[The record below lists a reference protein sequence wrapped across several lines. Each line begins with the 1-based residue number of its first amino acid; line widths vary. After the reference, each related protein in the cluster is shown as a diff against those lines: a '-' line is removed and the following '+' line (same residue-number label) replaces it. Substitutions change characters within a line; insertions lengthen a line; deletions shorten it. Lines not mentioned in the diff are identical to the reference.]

1 MNSSL
6 NLPGLKWLGLK
17 LSDLDRFKI
26 ESRNEFITGLNES
39 DIKLGRNLLKRL
51 TDLQEFDLT
60 NEVNY

>member
-6 NLPGLKWLGLK
+6 NLPGLKWIGLK

-26 ESRNEFITGLNES
+26 ENRNEFITNLSES

-60 NEVNY
+60 NEVNC

>member
-6 NLPGLKWLGLK
+6 NLPSLKWLGLK

-26 ESRNEFITGLNES
+26 ENRNEFITCLNES

-60 NEVNY
+60 NEVN

>member
-6 NLPGLKWLGLK
+6 NLPGLKWIGLK

-26 ESRNEFITGLNES
+26 ENRNEFITSLNES

-60 NEVNY
+60 NEVNC